1 MVMDDESQDGTG
13 TEIPRPTEET
23 PAGPAADDTAAEGPD
38 AATTSPDD
46 VEPSPA
52 KMGTATAGRLFGGV
66 DFSGDMRDRKD
77 GTWLAVVELDGE
89 GLRVVRLEATGRIG
103 LENRLMDA
111 DASLLRVEA
120 LGLDFPFSLPL
131 PFVKDLL
138 GQKRAGTDWW
148 AVARRFKSLS
158 RPAYLKAVNQ
168 FREAHGEVKRHTDEI
183 AGAFSPLHRVNPDLG
198 PMVYHGIRMI
208 AKGRSRHALR
218 PFESARGR
226 LLFEVYPGGFIRR
239 HRLDAERVPG
249 GRLAAIVTALGR
261 LPRYPLEIGS
271 PWRSRCLSQRDALD
285 AVLAARCAAGA
296 VLSGESEKD
305 PKELAPGQEDRI
317 RAEGWIYGL
326 DL

>member
-1 MVMDDESQDGTG
+1 MGDKPKDESG
-13 TEIPRPTEET
+13 TEIPRP
-23 PAGPAADDTAAEGPD
+23 PMEGPEGD
-38 AATTSPDD
+38 VADHTGPDVPDTGTPTPDD
-46 VEPSPA
+46 ADRSPA
-52 KMGTATAGRLFGGV
+52 RIGISAAGRLFGGV

-77 GTWLAVVELDGE
+77 GTWLAVVELADE
-89 GLRVVRLEATGRIG
+89 RLRVVRLEATGRIG
-103 LENRLMDA
+103 LESRLMDA

-138 GQKRAGTDWW
+138 GKDLPEAGWW

-158 RPAYLKAVNQ
+158 RPEYLKAMNQ
-168 FREAHGEVKRHTDEI
+168 FRETHGEVKRHTDEI

-226 LLFEVYPGGFIRR
+226 LLFEVYPGGFVRR

-249 GRLAAIVTALGR
+249 GRLASIVTSLGR
-261 LPRYPLEIGS
+261 LPSFPLEIGP
-271 PWRSRCLSQRDALD
+271 PWRTRCLSQRDALD
-285 AVLAARCAAGA
+285 AVLAARCTAGA

-305 PKELAPGQEDRI
+305 PKDLAPDHEEQI